1 MQDSN
6 FEAKERAAALKAT
19 AALRAAYRTQVTST
33 FKRKTGKLEKSTFTP
48 RFRTGRL
55 DRIVLNSPHYS
66 FKNHF
71 GSTKKGI
78 TPAHTRKGKPVKA
91 HSKNR
96 QYKAHNHIAEAF
108 KATNALEQL
117 ATDLGQNRIVQ
128 ITSQIDF

>member
-1 MQDSN
+1 MLDSD
-6 FEAKERAAALKAT
+6 FEAKERAAASKA
-19 AALRAAYRTQVTST
+19 ASALRAAYRTQITST
-33 FKRKTGKLEKSTFTP
+33 FKRGSGKLEKSNFLP

-55 DRIVLNSPHYS
+55 DRLVLTSPHYS

-78 TPAHTRKGKPVKA
+78 TPTHSRKGKPVKG

-96 QYKAHNHIAEAF
+96 TYKGYNHIAEAL

-117 ATDLGQNRIVQ
+117 ATDLGQNRAVL
-128 ITSQIDF
+128 ITSQINF

>member
-1 MQDSN
+1 MQDPD
-6 FEAKERAAALKAT
+6 FEAKERAAAIKA
-19 AALRAAYRTQVTST
+19 AAGLRAAYRSQVTST
-33 FKRKTGKLEKSTFTP
+33 FKRGTGKLQKSTFSS
-48 RFRTGRL
+48 RFREGRL
-55 DRIVLNSPHYS
+55 DRLVLSSPHYS

-96 QYKAHNHIAEAF
+96 TYKGYNHIAEAL

-117 ATDLGQNRIVQ
+117 ATDLGQNRAVL
-128 ITSQIDF
+128 ITSQINF